1 MPGLLA
7 SAIVLRADEAELL
20 RKKKEAFGSPFF
32 VLIMEYGTQMTQI
45 LQMTTDFFLGY
56 AIWLYLKIKDLW
68 SSVKSV
74 SSVCH

>member
-1 MPGLLA
+1 
-7 SAIVLRADEAELL
+7 
-20 RKKKEAFGSPFF
+20 
-32 VLIMEYGTQMTQI
+32 MEYGTQMTQI

-74 SSVCH
+74 SSVCYYIFTSTI